1 MPPEFC
7 DHCGADIPPN
17 AAACPECGA
26 DEHSGWANHDHQGLD
41 LPYEDFDY
49 DEFISREFGKGK
61 KEVVPKGL
69 HWFWWIVGLG
79 LVAALI
85 WMWIGF

>member
-26 DEHSGWANHDHQGLD
+26 DEHSGWADHGHQGLN
-41 LPYEDFDY
+41 LPDEDFDY
-49 DEFISREFGKGK
+49 DEFISREFGGDK
-61 KEVVPKGL
+61 KAVVPKGL
-69 HWFWWIVGLG
+69 HWFWWIVGLV
-79 LVAALI
+79 LVVALI
-85 WMWIGF
+85 WMWTGF

>member
-26 DEHSGWANHDHQGLD
+26 DEHSGWTDHGHQGLN
-41 LPYEDFDY
+41 LPDEDFNY
-49 DEFISREFGKGK
+49 DEFISREFDEGK
-61 KEVVPKGL
+61 KAVVPQGL

-85 WMWIGF
+85 WMWTGF

>member
-26 DEHSGWANHDHQGLD
+26 DEHSGWADHDHQGLD
-41 LPYEDFDY
+41 LPDEDFDY
-49 DEFISREFGKGK
+49 DEFIACEFGKGK

-79 LVAALI
+79 LVATLI
-85 WMWIGF
+85 WMWTGF